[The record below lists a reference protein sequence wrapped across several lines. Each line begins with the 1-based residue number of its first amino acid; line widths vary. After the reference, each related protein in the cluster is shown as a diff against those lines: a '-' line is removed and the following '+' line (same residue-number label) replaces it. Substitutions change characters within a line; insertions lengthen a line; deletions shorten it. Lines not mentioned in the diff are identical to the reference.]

1 MTWPPSCGNQTA
13 MDGIAVIGA
22 GVTGVLTAYNL
33 ARNGHRVVLFDRHD
47 QAAMETSFA
56 NGGQI
61 SVSNAEV
68 WNNWHS
74 VGTALRTM
82 FRDDAPLRIG
92 LWPDWHKLS
101 WFAEFAREG
110 LRWRDNTAELA
121 RMALYSR
128 QCLRDVAEGE
138 GIAFDRRDTGL
149 LHIYKTKAQFDAAL
163 GTNALLTGTGL
174 ERYPVTPEEIRN
186 IEPALAGDVHAGLYT
201 PGDFAGDI
209 HMFTRGLLDV
219 CRRLGVKTRFGA
231 PVSEIAATDGGVTIH
246 DGRGAEAFGNV
257 VICAGVGSRRLAAM
271 LGDRVNVYPVKGY
284 SLTFDIDPAAA
295 RGGAPV
301 TALLD
306 EDAKIVTSRL
316 GDRLRI
322 AGLAEFRGMDTSI
335 DPRRIRTLYDW
346 TSRHFPGLEQDSV
359 TEWAGLRPMTPRMI
373 PRVGRGRLP
382 GVYYNTGHGHLG
394 WTLSAGTAETIAGI
408 IVGDTQV

>member
-1 MTWPPSCGNQTA
+1 MTRPPSCGNQTA
-13 MDGIAVIGA
+13 MNGTAVIGA

-33 ARNGHRVVLFDRHD
+33 ARRGQRVVLYDRHD
-47 QAAMETSFA
+47 RAAMETSFA

-92 LWPDWHKLS
+92 LRPDWHKLI
-101 WFAEFAREG
+101 WFAEFTREG
-110 LRWRDNTAELA
+110 LRWRDNTSELA
-121 RMALYSR
+121 RMALHSR
-128 QCLRDVAEGE
+128 QCLRDVVERE
-138 GIAFDRRDTGL
+138 RIAFDRRDTGL

-163 GTNALLTGTGL
+163 DTNELLTGAGL
-174 ERYPVTPEEIRN
+174 ERYQVTPDEIRK
-186 IEPALAGDVHAGLYT
+186 IEPALAGDFHAGLYT

-209 HMFTRGLLDV
+209 HMFTQGLLNV
-219 CRRLGVKTRFGA
+219 CRRLGVETRFGA
-231 PVSEIAATDGGVTIH
+231 PVSEITATDDGVTIR
-246 DGRGAEAFGNV
+246 DGRGAQTFGSA
-257 VICAGVGSRRLAAM
+257 VICAGVGSRRLAAT
-271 LGDRVNVYPVKGY
+271 LEDRVNIYPVKGY
-284 SLTFDIDPAAA
+284 SLTFKLAASHED
-295 RGGAPV
+295 APV

-322 AGLAEFRGMDTSI
+322 AGLAEFRGADTSI
-335 DPRRIRTLYDW
+335 DPKRIRVLYDW
-346 TSRHFPGLEQDSV
+346 TSRHFPDVRQDSV

-373 PRVGRGRLP
+373 PKVGRGRHP
-382 GVYYNTGHGHLG
+382 RVYYNTGHGHLG
-394 WTLSAGTAETIAGI
+394 WTLSAGTAEPIAGMI
-408 IVGDTQV
+408 AGDG